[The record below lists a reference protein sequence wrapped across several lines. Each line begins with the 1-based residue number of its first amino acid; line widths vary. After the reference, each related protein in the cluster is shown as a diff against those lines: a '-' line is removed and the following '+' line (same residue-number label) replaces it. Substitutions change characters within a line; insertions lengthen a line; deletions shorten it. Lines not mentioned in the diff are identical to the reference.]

1 MFFQKRTN
9 RFKKRINDYDDDDDD
24 DGEMDQSAECD
35 TSSEEID
42 IIDYSMHQFIA
53 KYEAR
58 NLMAS
63 DDSSLSSMKLAI
75 PWAVATVMLML
86 RKFPGLRRPP

>member
-1 MFFQKRTN
+1 MMMMMMMMMMMAKWTKVRN
-9 RFKKRINDYDDDDDD
+9 V
-24 DGEMDQSAECD
+24 SA
-35 TSSEEID
+35 SSKEID

-75 PWAVATVMLML
+75 PWAVVTVMLML

>member
-1 MFFQKRTN
+1 MMMMMMMMMMAKWTKVRN
-9 RFKKRINDYDDDDDD
+9 V
-24 DGEMDQSAECD
+24 SA
-35 TSSEEID
+35 SSEEID